1 MSSLGPS
8 LAPFWGGGL
17 GGDKVMGLFQRGAWT
32 GAASA
37 RDAALELEALAHA
50 RGGGL

>member
-1 MSSLGPS
+1 MLP
-8 LAPFWGGGL
+8 PVGGML
-17 GGDKVMGLFQRGAWT
+17 GGDKVTGLFQRGAWM

-37 RDAALELEALAHA
+37 WDAALELEALAHV